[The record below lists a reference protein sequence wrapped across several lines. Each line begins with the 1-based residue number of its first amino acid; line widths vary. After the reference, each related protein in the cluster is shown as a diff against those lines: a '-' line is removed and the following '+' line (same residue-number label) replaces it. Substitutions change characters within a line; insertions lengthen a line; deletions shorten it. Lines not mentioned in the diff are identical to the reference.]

1 MNKKVSLVIGI
12 ATMLIIVCFIIWI
25 TPRNFL
31 KGIQAEE
38 IAMISVR
45 DGSTGNN
52 FKIINQEDVQFIVER
67 IQSQSF
73 KKDSVSLFL
82 MGTLYTMSFFDSNDN
97 LVAEFILNADDTIRK
112 DPFFYKTTP
121 ELIGL
126 TEYINNISD

>member
-1 MNKKVSLVIGI
+1 MNKKVSIVMGI
-12 ATMLIIVCFIIWI
+12 ATMLIIVCFIVWI
-25 TPRNFL
+25 SPRNFL
-31 KGIQAEE
+31 KGIKAEN

-45 DGSTGNN
+45 DGSTGNI
-52 FKIINQEDVQFIVER
+52 FEIINQEDIQFIVER

-73 KKDSVSLFL
+73 KKDRVSLFL

>member
-1 MNKKVSLVIGI
+1 MNKKVSIVMGI
-12 ATMLIIVCFIIWI
+12 ATMLIIVCFIVWI
-25 TPRNFL
+25 SPRNFL
-31 KGIQAEE
+31 KGIKAEN

-45 DGSTGNN
+45 DGSTGNI
-52 FKIINQEDVQFIVER
+52 FEIIKQEDIQFIVER

-73 KKDSVSLFL
+73 KKDRVSLFL
-82 MGTLYTMSFFDSNDN
+82 MGTLYTMSFFDSNNN

>member
-1 MNKKVSLVIGI
+1 MNKKVSIVMGI
-12 ATMLIIVCFIIWI
+12 ATMLIIVCFIVWI
-25 TPRNFL
+25 SPRNFL
-31 KGIQAEE
+31 KGIKAEN

-45 DGSTGNN
+45 DGSTGNI
-52 FKIINQEDVQFIVER
+52 FEIINQEDIQFIVER

-73 KKDSVSLFL
+73 KKDRVSLFL
-82 MGTLYTMSFFDSNDN
+82 MGTLYTMSFFDSNNN

-126 TEYINNISD
+126 TEYINSTSE

>member
-1 MNKKVSLVIGI
+1 MSKKVSIVMGI
-12 ATMLIIVCFIIWI
+12 ATMLIIVCFIVWI
-25 TPRNFL
+25 SPRNFL
-31 KGIQAEE
+31 KGIKAEN

-45 DGSTGNN
+45 DGSTGNI
-52 FKIINQEDVQFIVER
+52 FEIINQEDVQFIVER

-73 KKDSVSLFL
+73 KRDRVSLFL

-97 LVAEFILNADDTIRK
+97 PVAEFILNADDTIRK

>member
-1 MNKKVSLVIGI
+1 MNKKVSIVMGI
-12 ATMLIIVCFIIWI
+12 ATMLMIVCFIVWI
-25 TPRNFL
+25 SPRNFL
-31 KGIQAEE
+31 KGIKAEN

-45 DGSTGNN
+45 DGSTGNI
-52 FKIINQEDVQFIVER
+52 FEIINQEDVQFIVER

-73 KKDSVSLFL
+73 KRDRVSLFL

>member
-1 MNKKVSLVIGI
+1 MNKKVSIVMGI
-12 ATMLIIVCFIIWI
+12 ATMLIIVCFIVWI
-25 TPRNFL
+25 SPRNFL
-31 KGIQAEE
+31 KGIKAEN

-45 DGSTGNN
+45 DGSTGNI
-52 FKIINQEDVQFIVER
+52 FEIINQEDIQFIVER

-73 KKDSVSLFL
+73 KKDRVSLFL
-82 MGTLYTMSFFDSNDN
+82 MGTLYTMSFFDSNNN